1 MAMKLKRGLKEKG
14 YTFYTDS
21 PSNQQFIIV
30 ENEKLKEF
38 AKHVAYSQWALV
50 DENHTAIRLCTSWAT
65 TEETID
71 AVLSYL

>member
-1 MAMKLKRGLKEKG
+1 IYRHIHFHTVCVGAVNRI
-14 YTFYTDS
+14 
-21 PSNQQFIIV
+21 QQFIIV